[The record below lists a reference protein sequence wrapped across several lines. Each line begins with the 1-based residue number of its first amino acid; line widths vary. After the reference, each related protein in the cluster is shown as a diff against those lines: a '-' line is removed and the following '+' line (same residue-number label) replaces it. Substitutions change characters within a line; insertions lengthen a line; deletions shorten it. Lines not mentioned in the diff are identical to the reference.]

1 MSDTNWDLVKFKYE
15 VLGITLEQLAAEYS
29 ESLAVLKFNSQTWKQ
44 IPLAKQEQINLEDI
58 SSLED
63 VLERLG
69 DETATQT
76 KAFSVL
82 KQKFLG
88 PKYVELETVLLHKAI
103 EMAGLLKANDPAAS
117 KTLRSL
123 ATVLADLLQHNPM
136 LAPDAEGGGGGNG
149 NKWEIS
155 FVDVKKEDDE
165 TST

>member
-88 PKYVELETVLLHKAI
+88 LS
-103 EMAGLLKANDPAAS
+103 M
-117 KTLRSL
+117 
-123 ATVLADLLQHNPM
+123 
-136 LAPDAEGGGGGNG
+136 
-149 NKWEIS
+149 
-155 FVDVKKEDDE
+155 
-165 TST
+165 